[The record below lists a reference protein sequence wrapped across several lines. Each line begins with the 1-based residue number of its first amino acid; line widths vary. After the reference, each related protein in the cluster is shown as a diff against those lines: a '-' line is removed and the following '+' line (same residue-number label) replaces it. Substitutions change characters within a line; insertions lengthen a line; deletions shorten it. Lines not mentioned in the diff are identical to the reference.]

1 MSEPWSSCADP
12 CGLQWYISVI
22 REQTRRDM
30 LMHPHATRRELQ
42 EKGEQTDMHWGYF
55 WAELGHS
62 FGPQFDQMT
71 LAQVAHAE
79 FSAVERILSR
89 ALPH

>member
-1 MSEPWSSCADP
+1 M
-12 CGLQWYISVI
+12 SVI
-22 REQTRRDM
+22 REQTNRDM
-30 LMHPHATRRELQ
+30 LGQSHSSRTALQ
-42 EKGEQTDMHWGYF
+42 EKGQQTDMHWGYF
-55 WAELGHS
+55 WAELGYS

-89 ALPH
+89 ALPQA